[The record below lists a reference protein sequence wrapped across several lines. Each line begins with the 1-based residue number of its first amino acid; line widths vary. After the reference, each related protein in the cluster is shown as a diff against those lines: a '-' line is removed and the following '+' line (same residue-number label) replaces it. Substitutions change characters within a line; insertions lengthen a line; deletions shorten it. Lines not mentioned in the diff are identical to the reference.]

1 MKDTYKE
8 LTEARKVLQL
18 PQETNLNMIKSRYRA
33 LLKQWHPDTCP
44 EDEAICHEMTQKIVT
59 AYREIMAY
67 CNQYSISFT
76 HDAMRSYLS
85 PEERWMEQFG
95 NDPMWGNPRASQ

>member
-1 MKDTYKE
+1 MKNTYRE
-8 LTEARKVLQL
+8 LTDARKVLKL
-18 PQETNLNMIKSRYRA
+18 PEKTTLKMIKSQYRT

-44 EDEAICHEMTQKIVT
+44 EEQEKCHEMTQKIVA
-59 AYREIMAY
+59 AYTEIMAY

-76 HDAMRSYLS
+76 REAMKSYLS

-95 NDPMWGNPRASQ
+95 NDPLWGNPWASQ